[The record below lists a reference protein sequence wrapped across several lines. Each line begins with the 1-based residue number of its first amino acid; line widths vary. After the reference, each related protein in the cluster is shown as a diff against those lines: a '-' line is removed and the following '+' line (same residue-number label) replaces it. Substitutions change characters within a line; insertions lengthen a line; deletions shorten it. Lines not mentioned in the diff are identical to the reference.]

1 LSKTDNPLN
10 TVNRY
15 SAFSLPALGDLNRRS
30 FIVRSRDGL
39 TWLEAPNLVPLPS
52 IVHAFSSR
60 AAGNFRSAG
69 EVSAELSSRSGAD
82 VESERRNFLNALRAE
97 CFELSSVR
105 QVHSAKVAQVTHSA
119 GTVTYHDSGSPDGQ
133 VSRER
138 KPEADALMTAD
149 SGVLL
154 AIRTAD
160 CLPVLIAD
168 PRRGSVA
175 AVHAGW
181 RGALE
186 GVVEKTVREM
196 RRAFNSAPRDLAV
209 ALGPSIRACCY
220 VVGPEVVDAFCS
232 RFARGP
238 TFFRSPL
245 KQVPASSG
253 TVAVRVAAAGA
264 QIPADSAYYLDLV
277 AVALDQLER
286 AGVLSSQIDVADFC
300 TSCRT
305 DLFFSYRKE
314 GAATGRMLAVIGRCK
329 T

>member
-1 LSKTDNPLN
+1 M
-10 TVNRY
+10 
-15 SAFSLPALGDLNRRS
+15 
-30 FIVRSRDGL
+30 
-39 TWLEAPNLVPLPS
+39 
-52 IVHAFSSR
+52 HAFSSR
-60 AAGNFRSAG
+60 AAGNFRSTG
-69 EVSAELSSRSGAD
+69 EVSAELPSCSGAHA
-82 VESERRNFLNALRAE
+82 ESERRKFLNALRAE
-97 CFELSSVR
+97 SFALASLR
-105 QVHSAKVAQVTHSA
+105 QVHSAKVVQVTHGAES
-119 GTVTYHDSGSPDGQ
+119 VTYHDSQFPDGQ
-133 VSRER
+133 LLGGG

-149 SGVLL
+149 AGVLL
-154 AIRTAD
+154 TIRTAD

-168 PRRGSVA
+168 PRRGVVA

-186 GVVEKTVREM
+186 SIVEKTVQEM
-196 RRAFNSAPRDLAV
+196 RRVFDSAPRDLAV

-245 KQVPASSG
+245 QQAPPCSG
-253 TVAVRVAAAGA
+253 TFGAAGA
-264 QIPADSAYYLDLV
+264 RIPAESASYLDLV

-286 AGVLSSQIDVADFC
+286 AGVLSLQIDVADFC

-314 GAATGRMLAVIGRCK
+314 GPGAGRMLAVVGRRK
-329 T
+329 GIQP